1 LPSGARPSLLAQG
14 AVVALAVFLLTLPGF
29 AGSQLVTA
37 IMPGGLSGSA
47 LINVFV
53 LIFLFAYLAQSWNI
67 LGGFAGQLSLG
78 HSAFFG
84 IGAYTSTLLFLHLG
98 VSPWIGML
106 AGMALAGLFG
116 LLVGALSFH
125 YRLAGPFFA
134 LATIAVAE
142 LVRLTALHLKITAGA
157 MGLLI
162 PLQSESFWMFQFADK
177 VPFYYISL
185 GMLVAVTALIW
196 WIAHSRTG
204 YYLHAIRQDE
214 DAAEAVG
221 IDTHRYKLLAATLSA
236 ALTGAGGTL
245 YAQYTQYIVPD
256 DILTVGLSVEI
267 ILRAIIGG
275 SATVFGPIVG
285 SFILTPVAEATRVLL
300 SGAGSGATVVQLFA
314 SNAPLAEK
322 LAGYGTFL
330 AAGGGGGGALMLYGV
345 ILIFCCIAMPSG
357 AVPWLLRRRK
367 RP

>member
-1 LPSGARPSLLAQG
+1 MLKEKPFAVAG
-14 AVVALAVFLLTLPGF
+14 VVALAAFLLFLPGF
-29 AGSQLVTA
+29 AGSKAVSA

-106 AGMALAGLFG
+106 AGMALAGVFG
-116 LLVGALSFH
+116 LLVGFVSFH

-162 PLQSESFWMFQFADK
+162 PLQGESFWLFQFASK
-177 VPFYYISL
+177 TPFYYVSL
-185 GMLVAVTALIW
+185 AMLVAVTALIW

-214 DAAEAVG
+214 DAAEAIG
-221 IDTHRYKLLAATLSA
+221 IDTRRYKLLAAALSA

-275 SATVFGPIVG
+275 SATVFGPIIG

-300 SGAGSGATVVQLFA
+300 PSAGSGAAVVQLFA
-314 SNAPLAEK
+314 SDAALGEK
-322 LAGYGTFL
+322 LAKYATFL
-330 AAGGGGGGALMLYGV
+330 AAGGGGGGALMLYGL
-345 ILIFCCIAMPSG
+345 ILIFCCLAMPSG
-357 AVPWLLRRRK
+357 AVPWLLGKRK
-367 RP
+367 RR